1 MSAVRPP
8 LPACRLLSRC
18 LIAAG
23 AILSKQLKWIGAKNR
38 RAQMMDEER
47 ITLIRE
53 YEEERTAIANGGS
66 EVTEAG

>member
-1 MSAVRPP
+1 
-8 LPACRLLSRC
+8 